1 MMFRYVGLLAAVAL
15 LWNSGA
21 VAQAAD
27 AEKPAVAAPSPDPK
41 NTARP
46 GWKLV
51 WNDEFDKDGAP
62 DPKKWGFETGF
73 IRNGETQYYTD
84 RSENARIEGGNLV
97 IEARK
102 ERLPNAKFD
111 KNSKEWNHSREFA
124 DVTSAS
130 VTTEKTVS
138 WTYGRFE
145 VRAKIPTGRGT
156 WPAIWMLGTNIHQVS
171 WPKCGEIDILENVG
185 FDPNGI
191 HTTVHTEAF
200 NHVKHTAKG
209 HREEAVK
216 PFDDFHVYAIEWTKK
231 EITFLFDE
239 KKVFSFENDGKGNVD
254 TWPYDKP
261 QFLILNFA
269 IGGGWGGAKGV
280 DDAILPQK
288 FLIDYVRVYEKE

>member
-1 MMFRYVGLLAAVAL
+1 MFRYARLIGLMSVLA
-15 LWNSGA
+15 GA
-21 VAQAAD
+21 VVHAAD
-27 AEKPAVAAPSPDPK
+27 AEKPAVAAPAADPK

-62 DPKKWGFETGF
+62 DPKKWGTEIGF
-73 IRNGETQYYTD
+73 IRNGEMQYYTG
-84 RSENARIEGGNLV
+84 RPENARVEGGNLV

-102 ERLPNAKFD
+102 EHLPNAKYE
-111 KNSKEWNHSREFA
+111 KGSKEWNNSREFA

-130 VTTEKTVS
+130 LTTEKTVS
-138 WTYGRFE
+138 WTYGRVE

-156 WPAIWMLGTNIHQVS
+156 WPAIWMLGTNIHQAG

-185 FDPNGI
+185 FDPNGV

-231 EITFLFDE
+231 EITFLYDE
-239 KKVFSFENDGKGNVD
+239 KKVFAFENDGKGDVN

-269 IGGGWGGAKGV
+269 IGGGWGGVKGI
-280 DDAILPQK
+280 DDAIFPQK